1 MTSLDGLEVRL
12 YGVAG
17 TSILAPSNIH
27 ASVWLAET
35 LPMLP
40 RYGLPIDGTTTPY
53 RPSPTHPPVKYHST
67 DLASVTP
74 HLHER
79 IAICDDKIFGGMM
92 GQSGVDHA
100 LQRLHL
106 AVRYNG

>member
-53 RPSPTHPPVKYHST
+53 RPSPTHPPVKYHSLFHLLLGS
-67 DLASVTP
+67 DGLARLLLV
-74 HLHER
+74 HLHALLEHVLQH
-79 IAICDDKIFGGMM
+79 
-92 GQSGVDHA
+92 QSIT
-100 LQRLHL
+100 
-106 AVRYNG
+106 NSS